1 MERKESCGVMAID
14 LKSFYASC
22 ECVERGLDPM
32 DAYLVVADGGRT
44 EKTICLAV
52 SPALKAFG
60 VPGRARL
67 FQVVERVK
75 EVNYRRKKETKE
87 GRLVGSSCLDSD
99 LRAYSFLA
107 LSYITAPPRM
117 ALYMEYSRRIYEIY
131 LRFVSKEDI
140 HVYSI
145 DEVFIDLR
153 PYREIYRMSSESLAR
168 EIAEKV
174 YTEMGIVATV
184 GLGENLYLAKVAMDI
199 LAKKVK
205 VEGQE
210 VRLASLTEESY
221 RRRLWSHQPL
231 HDFWQI
237 GRGTEERLR
246 RYGIYTMG
254 DIALVSRAGVKE
266 KVNQLL
272 LYKLF
277 GIQAE
282 YLIDHAWGY
291 EPCRIVDIHSLSA
304 KKKSVSSGQV
314 LPHPYDA
321 KLGRVVTEEMASAL
335 SYELREKNLETRILQ
350 LYLSFDGESIG
361 ESYSGETRRNHYGK
375 IVPRSAHGLRH
386 LEKKTNGESEIVEA
400 ILSIYDEIMDARLSL
415 RKISLSA
422 EDVQDFSEEKVGQ
435 VALFDYLREKN
446 EAEQSDKGK
455 NTATEA
461 LQRDKL
467 KKDKARD
474 ASLQVMQKYGRNSIL
489 KAYQYIEGSRG
500 RERNRQIGGHSSGE

>member
-1 MERKESCGVMAID
+1 MEKKESCGIMAID

-67 FQVVERVK
+67 FQVIEKVK
-75 EVNYRRKKETKE
+75 EVNYRRKQEAKE

-131 LRFVSKEDI
+131 LRYVSKEDI

-153 PYREIYRMSSESLAR
+153 PYREIYRRSAESMAR
-168 EIAEKV
+168 EIAGKI
-174 YTEMGIVATV
+174 YTELGIVATV

-199 LAKKVK
+199 LAKKVQ

-221 RRRLWSHQPL
+221 RRKLWTYQPL
-231 HDFWQI
+231 HDFWHI

-254 DIALVSRAGVKE
+254 DIALVSLAGVKE

-291 EPCRIVDIHSLSA
+291 EPCRIADIHSLSA
-304 KKKSVSSGQV
+304 KKKSISSGQV
-314 LPHPYDA
+314 LPYPYDA
-321 KLGRVVTEEMASAL
+321 NLGRVVVEEMASSL
-335 SYELREKNLETRILQ
+335 SYELREKNLDTEMLQ
-350 LYLSFDGESIG
+350 LYLSFDEENIG
-361 ESYSGETRRNHYGK
+361 ESYSGKTKRNHYGK
-375 IVPRSAHGLRH
+375 IVPRSVHGLRH
-386 LEKKTNGESEIVEA
+386 LEKRSNREAEIIEA
-400 ILSIYDEIMDARLSL
+400 ILSIYDEIMDRRLSL

-422 EDVQDFSEEKVGQ
+422 EDVRSFTEGKVGQ
-435 VALFDYLREKN
+435 IALFDYLRETN
-446 EAEQSDKGK
+446 EAEQSTEEK
-455 NTATEA
+455 NKETYGE
-461 LQRDKL
+461 QHDKL

-474 ASLQVMQKYGRNSIL
+474 ASLQVMHKYGRNAIL
-489 KAYQYIEGSRG
+489 KAYQYMEGSRG